1 MYEDTQCIHL
11 GKMKILGIFNG
22 TFLRS
27 DCIEPSDKSDKV
39 NNCLERMSKEAI
51 LA

>member
-1 MYEDTQCIHL
+1 MHSTEKDENPIKSL
-11 GKMKILGIFNG
+11 DVFNG
-22 TFLRS
+22 TFLNS
-27 DCIEPSDKSDKV
+27 DRIAPSDKSDKV

>member
-1 MYEDTQCIHL
+1 MKSL
-11 GKMKILGIFNG
+11 GVFNG
-22 TFLRS
+22 TFLTS
-27 DCIEPSDKSDKV
+27 DCIALSDMSDKV